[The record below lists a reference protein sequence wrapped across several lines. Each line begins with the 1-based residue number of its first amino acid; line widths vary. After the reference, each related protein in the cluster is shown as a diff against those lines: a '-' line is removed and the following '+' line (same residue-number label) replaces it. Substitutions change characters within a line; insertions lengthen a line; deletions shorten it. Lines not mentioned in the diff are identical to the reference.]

1 MALDRLSLST
11 VPITP
16 FFNDL
21 QLPEATGF
29 IWKRRDR
36 FYLITNWHVAAATH
50 FFTGQL
56 PLPGGSRPNIFRCPF
71 IIRMGEF
78 ERETID
84 IPVRDEND
92 EPLWLIHA
100 AQKFRALDIVAI
112 QLDADALKGKVT
124 VLPFNGLAPDRIAI
138 MIGMDVFILGYPFG

>member
-1 MALDRLSLST
+1 
-11 VPITP
+11 
-16 FFNDL
+16 
-21 QLPEATGF
+21 
-29 IWKRRDR
+29 
-36 FYLITNWHVAAATH
+36 
-50 FFTGQL
+50 
-56 PLPGGSRPNIFRCPF
+56 
-71 IIRMGEF
+71 MGEF